1 VKAEAPPTPPAIAT
15 LTARLDVPVFGG
27 LGGIGLLDELAAGSA
42 GAMTGFSF
50 PEGLQAC
57 VSAFRTGGYEA
68 AREAFLPYLPLVNFE
83 QQVRIALA
91 VRKEA
96 LRRRGL
102 IAEAAVRAPAAS
114 FPSSLSEQL
123 DRHLAAVPTLE
134 RVR

>member
-1 VKAEAPPTPPAIAT
+1 
-15 LTARLDVPVFGG
+15 
-27 LGGIGLLDELAAGSA
+27 
-42 GAMTGFSF
+42 
-50 PEGLQAC
+50 